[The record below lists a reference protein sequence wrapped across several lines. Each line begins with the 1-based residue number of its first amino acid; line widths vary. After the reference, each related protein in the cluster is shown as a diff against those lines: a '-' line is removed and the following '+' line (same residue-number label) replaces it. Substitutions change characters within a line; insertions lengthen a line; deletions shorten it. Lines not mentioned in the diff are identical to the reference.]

1 MRQTLLFLAAS
12 LLLTACG
19 TRGPLTLPPRAQP
32 PAPAEMPKAKP
43 APAEDSSAKEDA
55 K

>member
-12 LLLTACG
+12 VMLTACG
-19 TRGPLTLPPRAQP
+19 TRGPLTLPPRAKP
-32 PAPAEMPKAKP
+32 PVPAETPKAKP
-43 APAEDSSAKEDA
+43 VPAEDSSAKEDT

>member
-1 MRQTLLFLAAS
+1 MRQTLLFLAAG
-12 LLLTACG
+12 LILAACG

-32 PAPAEMPKAKP
+32 SAPAETPKASPAPAT
-43 APAEDSSAKEDA
+43 DSSAKEEA